1 MDVFVQM
8 AMTRFLPILFIVGIY
23 LPFLTYIS
31 PQWSCYWVV
40 SVKISLAGNIMK
52 ILSQTVAF

>member
-23 LPFLTYIS
+23 LSFLTDVS

-52 ILSQTVAF
+52 ILLQTVAF